1 MLLYPIIHMGKL
13 RLDKLNSMLDDKDR
27 VINKIEIP
35 IRANNPLREIDVVQI
50 SSVIMSLQ

>member
-1 MLLYPIIHMGKL
+1 MLG
-13 RLDKLNSMLDDKDR
+13 DKDR

-35 IRANNPLREIDVVQI
+35 NGADNPLRVIDVVQI